1 MRSTRW
7 NSDFTTTVMDKGVVN
22 GGFHKRC
29 GYSNIEWVLDW
40 RSTPLG
46 DMYLAFLWMR
56 ADELVQIC
64 ATSLRPSTRRSMLS
78 SMIDALRT
86 DSGPFFFCP
95 VRIRRR

>member
-1 MRSTRW
+1 
-7 NSDFTTTVMDKGVVN
+7 MDKGVVD

-40 RSTPLG
+40 RNTPLG
-46 DMYLAFLWMR
+46 DMYLR
-56 ADELVQIC
+56 VLVDAAPTSWSQTC

-86 DSGPFFFCP
+86 DSGPFFF
-95 VRIRRR
+95 